1 MIEHYFLEIEKLI
14 GLFSCIHSYQLTKK
28 IYNLKQGYIKGEIIF
43 ENGFILEF
51 AEVKNTELNSK
62 IKYRYQLMD
71 KDRTLIFRYDNAPH
85 HKQLATF
92 PHHKHVEFEQNVIES
107 CEPTLLS
114 VLLEI
119 KSLP

>member
-1 MIEHYFLEIEKLI
+1 MIEHYFLELEKLFE
-14 GLFSCIHSYQLTKK
+14 LFEFIHSYQVTKK

-71 KDRTLIFRYDNAPH
+71 KDRTLMFRYDNAPH